1 MSIVGDV
8 VHTGYRTSGS
18 VFWPHFMPPELQPA
32 EEQWGIRSAGPG
44 RWSYAAG
51 YPYQYDRKG
60 NKVAKDQT
68 RPYQNI
74 TYPNSGQE
82 SPRTGR
88 PVTVSE
94 SQAAYRRWVA
104 AKQEKCKE
112 IAYEA
117 AAFAVAAGLVEQ

>member
-1 MSIVGDV
+1 
-8 VHTGYRTSGS
+8 
-18 VFWPHFMPPELQPA
+18 MPPKLQPA
-32 EEQWGIRSAGPG
+32 EEQWGIKSAGPG
-44 RWSYAAG
+44 RWSVPAAA
-51 YPYQYDRKG
+51 PYQYDRKG
-60 NKVAKDQT
+60 NVVAKDQT

-74 TYPNSGQE
+74 TYPNIGQ
-82 SPRTGR
+82 GR
-88 PVTVSE
+88 PVTLSE

>member
-1 MSIVGDV
+1 
-8 VHTGYRTSGS
+8 
-18 VFWPHFMPPELQPA
+18 MPPKRQPPKF
-32 EEQWGIRSAGPG
+32 QH
-44 RWSYAAG
+44 AAG
-51 YPYQYDRKG
+51 YPYQYDRNG

-74 TYPNSGQE
+74 TYPNIGQ
-82 SPRTGR
+82 GR
-88 PVTVSE
+88 PVTLSE

>member
-1 MSIVGDV
+1 MSIVGGVD
-8 VHTGYRTSGS
+8 HTCHRTSGS
-18 VFWPHFMPPELQPA
+18 VFWPHFMPPPHEHVVDIG
-32 EEQWGIRSAGPG
+32 GIKSAGPG
-44 RWSYAAG
+44 RWSVPAAA
-51 YPYQYDRKG
+51 PYQYDSKG
-60 NKVAKDQT
+60 NVVAKDQT

-82 SPRTGR
+82 SPITGR

-104 AKQEKCKE
+104 AKQEKCKA

-117 AAFAVAAGLVEQ
+117 AAFAVEAGLVEQ